1 MANDEYGYVEHQTF
15 EVDGFRVADATS
27 TGPRP
32 HDDLVWVGHGGM
44 EGRWLTPEAA
54 LDLAAVINQTVA
66 VHVAR
71 RAKPGTKKPIVWD
84 DIRNHINHC

>member
-44 EGRWLTPEAA
+44 EGRWLSPERA
-54 LDLAAVINQTVA
+54 LALAAAISKAANGNL
-66 VHVAR
+66 AR
-71 RAKPGTKKPIVWD
+71 RGQIK
-84 DIRNHINHC
+84 N